1 MSRYAALT
9 VPATVLGMGMVG
21 GCASSL
27 SGNAYI
33 RRQARRLRGVILG
46 TEISIQS
53 VSEG

>member
-1 MSRYAALT
+1 MSRFATLRGL
-9 VPATVLGMGMVG
+9 ATVLGMGMIG

-33 RRQARRLRGVILG
+33 RRQARRLREVIPG
-46 TEISIQS
+46 TEVSTRS